1 MTIIHKLSSLCTLGQ
16 IITAIYLKVSISDF
30 LTLFSARTG
39 DDFFWTT
46 APAPILMGAG
56 FIALTISTILA
67 CAWPSGNSDGVY
79 AMGLGRR
86 KPYTLAL
93 YIWLYCIVWWF
104 IQDACKVFAFYML
117 KKFNI
122 FGYNDTGKKSMELL
136 FLLVAV
142 GIMIMMIYIIVRFD
156 DDDDD
161 DDAGFG
167 DVGDDDDDDDHG
179 AVFLMECSC
188 LIVTE

>member
-1 MTIIHKLSSLCTLGQ
+1 
-16 IITAIYLKVSISDF
+16 VSISDF
-30 LTLFSARTG
+30 LTLFSARTS

-67 CAWPSGNSDGVY
+67 CVWPTGDSDGVY

-104 IQDACKVFAFYML
+104 IQDACKVFAFYIL
-117 KKFNI
+117 KKYNI
-122 FGYNDTGKKSMELL
+122 FGYNDTGETNCW
-136 FLLVAV
+136 F
-142 GIMIMMIYIIVRFD
+142 
-156 DDDDD
+156 
-161 DDAGFG
+161 
-167 DVGDDDDDDDHG
+167 
-179 AVFLMECSC
+179 
-188 LIVTE
+188 

>member
-1 MTIIHKLSSLCTLGQ
+1 
-16 IITAIYLKVSISDF
+16 VSISDF

-39 DDFFWTT
+39 DNFFWTT

-67 CAWPSGNSDGVY
+67 CAWPSGDSDGVY

-104 IQDACKVFAFYML
+104 IQDACKVFAFYIL
-117 KKFNI
+117 KKYNI
-122 FGYNDTGKKSMELL
+122 FGYNDTGESMVE
-136 FLLVAV
+136 VA
-142 GIMIMMIYIIVRFD
+142 MMMTIMMIQLIDRYD
-156 DDDDD
+156 DDV
-161 DDAGFG
+161 GFG
-167 DVGDDDDDDDHG
+167 DVGDDDDDDHG
-179 AVFLMECSC
+179 AVFEEM
-188 LIVTE
+188 

>member
-1 MTIIHKLSSLCTLGQ
+1 M
-16 IITAIYLKVSISDF
+16 SISDF

-39 DDFFWTT
+39 DNFFWTT

-67 CAWPSGNSDGVY
+67 CAWPSGDSDGVY

-104 IQDACKVFAFYML
+104 IQDACKVFAFYIL
-117 KKFNI
+117 KKYNI
-122 FGYNDTGKKSMELL
+122 LGYNDTGESMELL
-136 FLLVAV
+136 FLLVEVAMMMTMMWV
-142 GIMIMMIYIIVRFD
+142 LMLMIM
-156 DDDDD
+156 
-161 DDAGFG
+161 
-167 DVGDDDDDDDHG
+167 
-179 AVFLMECSC
+179 
-188 LIVTE
+188 

>member
-1 MTIIHKLSSLCTLGQ
+1 
-16 IITAIYLKVSISDF
+16 VSISDF

-39 DDFFWTT
+39 DNFFWTT

-67 CAWPSGNSDGVY
+67 CTWPSGDSDGVY

-104 IQDACKVFAFYML
+104 IQDACKVFAFYIL
-117 KKFNI
+117 KKYNI
-122 FGYNDTGKKSMELL
+122 LGYNDTGESMELL
-136 FLLVAV
+136 FLLVEVAMMMTMMWV
-142 GIMIMMIYIIVRFD
+142 LVMMMIMVLVLMLMI
-156 DDDDD
+156 
-161 DDAGFG
+161 
-167 DVGDDDDDDDHG
+167 
-179 AVFLMECSC
+179 M
-188 LIVTE
+188 